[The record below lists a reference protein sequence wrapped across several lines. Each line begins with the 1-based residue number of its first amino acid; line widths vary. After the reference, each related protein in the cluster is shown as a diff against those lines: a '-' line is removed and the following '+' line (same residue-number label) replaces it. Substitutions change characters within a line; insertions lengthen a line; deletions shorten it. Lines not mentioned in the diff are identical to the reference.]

1 MKARLGL
8 ALLAGAVCLAGG
20 GFAADGP
27 PPEQRRRLQHD
38 EEHRF
43 ILTVCP
49 HVSLHAAHGELASV
63 GVHPRRNFS
72 RAVVSRPC
80 RSRRE
85 TSRVDGTL
93 VSRGTTHWSV
103 GTSRTCYWPIWEM

>member
-49 HVSLHAAHGELASV
+49 HVSLHADLSRTV
-63 GVHPRRNFS
+63 GWSRRNGAS
-72 RAVVSRPC
+72 ANRKGVPHSLQMAS
-80 RSRRE
+80 
-85 TSRVDGTL
+85 
-93 VSRGTTHWSV
+93 
-103 GTSRTCYWPIWEM
+103 

>member
-72 RAVVSRPC
+72 RALRGFAVENVSAALLAPYLLRE
-80 RSRRE
+80 SRDFGIE
-85 TSRVDGTL
+85 FDD
-93 VSRGTTHWSV
+93 
-103 GTSRTCYWPIWEM
+103 